1 MRLPWQS
8 CTVNNREIV
17 WHDLK
22 RHRSHYSSTIALSG
36 FDWDLGTLG
45 AFALINKEKK
55 YGTLTYCMG

>member
-1 MRLPWQS
+1 MLLPWRS

-17 WHDLK
+17 WYDLK
-22 RHRSHYSSTIALSG
+22 QRGNLDSSTIAPGG

-55 YGTLTYCMG
+55 YGTLTY